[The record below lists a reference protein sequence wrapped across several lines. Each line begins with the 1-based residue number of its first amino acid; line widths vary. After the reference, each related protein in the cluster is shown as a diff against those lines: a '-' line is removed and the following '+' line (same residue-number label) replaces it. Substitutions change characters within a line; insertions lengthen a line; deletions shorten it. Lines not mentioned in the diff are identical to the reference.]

1 LIAWLRSLNTRI
13 AIALIIGL
21 ALVQAAGLT
30 AHILERLDLERLEQA
45 EALGLRF
52 SSIYRSVVQAPPEQR
67 DAALRELDP
76 VSGFIATLDQAASSS
91 DLEPAPGDLQRMIRI
106 SMQVAPL
113 QGALRWKELTIRG
126 TPSEGR
132 MLVSLRLP
140 TGEWL
145 NERVMV
151 PPYPPLWSETSM
163 VVWLVMTLATAVL
176 VLWAVHQFA
185 APMRRLVR
193 AAEELGLDVN
203 ASPLPEDGSTETR
216 AAAVAFNTM
225 AARIRRFVHDRTFLL
240 TAIGHDLRTPITRL
254 KLRAEWMDDEEQQRK
269 MLADLDELEGMVA
282 ATLAFGRAD
291 ASAEA
296 PAALDLAELLR
307 TILEE
312 AGDARPHLAE
322 QCVYEGPAHQV
333 VRARPVA
340 MKRALTN
347 LVLNA
352 LNYGGGAK
360 ICLVPPKEGVLTVLI
375 EDEGPGIPPADLERV
390 FEPFQRLEDSRNRE
404 TGGTGL
410 GLPIARNILRAHGG
424 DVVLTNRAMGGVKA
438 VVTLPA

>member
-1 LIAWLRSLNTRI
+1 
-13 AIALIIGL
+13 
-21 ALVQAAGLT
+21 
-30 AHILERLDLERLEQA
+30 
-45 EALGLRF
+45 
-52 SSIYRSVVQAPPEQR
+52 
-67 DAALRELDP
+67 
-76 VSGFIATLDQAASSS
+76 
-91 DLEPAPGDLQRMIRI
+91 MIRI

-145 NERVMV
+145 NERVAV

-291 ASAEA
+291 ASTEA

-333 VRARPVA
+333 ARARPMA

-360 ICLVPPKEGVLTVLI
+360 ICLVPPKEGVLTILI
-375 EDEGPGIPPADLERV
+375 EDEGPGIPSADLERV
-390 FEPFQRLEDSRNRE
+390 FEPF
-404 TGGTGL
+404 
-410 GLPIARNILRAHGG
+410 PAARRQ
-424 DVVLTNRAMGGVKA
+424 
-438 VVTLPA
+438 PQS